1 MTLLA
6 TRGLSRYF
14 AGLKAVENVDFDLP
28 EGEIRALIG
37 PNGAG
42 KTTFVSLLC
51 GRIEP
56 SAGAVF
62 FDGTDI
68 SRLPA
73 HKRINLGMAYTFQ
86 ITSVF
91 ARLSVAENVALAA
104 RRRVHGAEAV
114 AEAVTVALERV
125 GLADR
130 MDQIAGDLAYGHQRL
145 LEIAMGLVQAPRLL
159 ILDEPTQG
167 LSDSEIASFKAL
179 IRDLSATTTIL
190 LIEHNMSVVM
200 ETADRVTVLN
210 FGEILAE
217 GTPAEI
223 HADAHVQAAY
233 LGTG

>member
-1 MTLLA
+1 MSLLS
-6 TRGLSRYF
+6 TRGLSKHF
-14 AGLKAVENVDFDLP
+14 AGLKAVDGVDFDLP

-51 GRIEP
+51 GRFEP
-56 SAGAVF
+56 TSGSVS
-62 FDGTDI
+62 FDGADI
-68 SRLPA
+68 SHLPA

-104 RRRVHGAEAV
+104 RRRVRGAKV
-114 AEAVTVALERV
+114 DGQVRGALDRV
-125 GLADR
+125 GLGDR
-130 MDQIAGDLAYGHQRL
+130 HDQIAGDLSYGHQRL
-145 LEIAMGLVQAPRLL
+145 LEIAMGLAQAPRLL

-167 LSDSEIASFKAL
+167 LADGEIADFKAL
-179 IRDLSATTTIL
+179 IRSLSQSTTIL

-217 GTPAEI
+217 GTPSEI
-223 HADAHVQAAY
+223 HANADVQAAY